1 MNNYTTVPKSLRRI
15 NEEYQGLPIRYVMV
29 LVVMAIIC
37 LVLIIST
44 FSAKNKI
51 VPLILLF
58 CVISFFLKFMR
69 KPSVLTRSWL
79 AYKFLIRGMGGH
91 NVVAKY
97 TSTATFMKS
106 IIPIVEFHEAGV
118 IEFTGKQYGLLL
130 KCDPG
135 RISDDELDQHINRVK
150 ILADS
155 LHGEIMIKSY
165 TTTTNSTGK
174 PVEKALLAS
183 LNEQGRTKEEKAHLY
198 SLYTE
203 STNNSTPVIEWKYY
217 IFVGLGSHATLED
230 AYISKQQYFPGI
242 IDRLTNANCHIIL
255 IQNKNELGRVY
266 RQLMSQIS
274 I

>member
-1 MNNYTTVPKSLRRI
+1 MSNNAVPKSLRRI
-15 NEEYQGLPIRYVMV
+15 QEEYQGLPIRYVLV
-29 LVVMAIIC
+29 LIVMAITC
-37 LVLIIST
+37 LILIT
-44 FSAKNKI
+44 TLFSAKNKI
-51 VPLILLF
+51 PILILLF
-58 CVISFFLKFMR
+58 LVIAFFTKFMR
-69 KPSVLTRSWL
+69 SPSMLTRSWL
-79 AYKFLIRGMGGH
+79 AYKFLIRSVRGQ

-97 TSTATFMKS
+97 AVSAKFMES
-106 IIPIVEFHEAGV
+106 IVPIVEFHDAGV

-135 RISDDELDQHINRVK
+135 RISDDELDLHINRVK
-150 ILADS
+150 VLADS

-165 TTTTNSTGK
+165 TTTTNSAGK
-174 PVEKALLAS
+174 PLEKALLAS
-183 LNEQGRTKEEKAHLY
+183 LNEPGRTKKEKAHLY

-203 STNNSTPVIEWKYY
+203 STENSTPVIEWKYY
-217 IFVGLGSHATLED
+217 IFVGLGGHATLED
-230 AYISKQQYFPGI
+230 AYISKQQFFPGI